1 MVSGP
6 FLSSSWYRVEK
17 LRPRLRS
24 HTTVSRH
31 RYRGE
36 SWYVLHDHAT
46 GRVSRLRPATYAI
59 VGRMDGTRT
68 VDELWQESA
77 RVLGEEAPSQDELIH
92 LMSQLSSS
100 DLLQTDVTPDTAGLI
115 EHAERAQR
123 TLWMR
128 NLLNPLAYRMRF
140 WHPDKFFEKT
150 LPCVGWMFSRGGAA
164 IWLAVVVPA
173 LVLAALNWSKL
184 TSDLSSHILAMD
196 NVLTIALVVL
206 VLKCAHELG
215 HGYAV
220 KIFGGTVHEIG
231 VMFLVF
237 MPMPYVDASAAS
249 EFRSKWRRAL
259 VGAGGMIVE
268 VFLAALAFYVWLA
281 VEPGLVRSIAYN
293 FIFAAGVA
301 TILFNGNPLLKYDGY
316 YILSDLIEIPNLGQR
331 AVRYWQYLLDRHF
344 FRIEDLKNFPATR
357 AVRAWLAIYAPASFV
372 YRQLVTI
379 AIALF
384 IASEYRAAGIA
395 LAIWAVLLG
404 VGFPIGKALWQ
415 VATAPRYRR
424 NRRRV
429 VSLTAGSVAVG
440 FVFLFM
446 IPIPLSTTT
455 EGVVWLPDSAHV
467 RARTGGFLRH
477 LAAEP
482 GVAVA
487 VGEVL
492 IESEDPQLRAQI
504 EALRERVQE
513 LDARLSAERIS
524 DRVAASVTATELGFA
539 RDELAA
545 GIDRDSRLRM
555 VSPAAGV
562 FYVERPQ
569 DLPGRYV
576 KEGQL
581 LGYVLPSGSRIVR
594 ATVRQDDIDLVRSR
608 LRRVLVRLTERPE
621 DSVIVQLVREVPA
634 GQGDLPSRALS
645 GSYGGAT
652 TVDPRDSK
660 GVKTLQRVFH
670 VDLELPS
677 TSAAAFGS
685 RVHVRLEHQW
695 EPVGTQMWR
704 RGRQLVLSRLQ
715 I

>member
-17 LRPRLRS
+17 LRPGLRS
-24 HTTVSRH
+24 HASVSRH

-46 GRVSRLRPATYAI
+46 GRVFRLRPATYAI

-68 VDELWQESA
+68 VDELWQETA
-77 RVLGEEAPSQDELIH
+77 RVLGEEVPSQDELIH
-92 LMSQLSSS
+92 LLSQLSSA
-100 DLLQTDVTPDTAGLI
+100 DLLQTEMTPDTAGLI
-115 EHAERAQR
+115 ERAGRAERM
-123 TLWMR
+123 LWTR

-140 WHPDKFFEKT
+140 WYPDKFFERT
-150 LPCVGWMFSRGGAA
+150 MPWVGWVFSQGGVA
-164 IWLAVVVPA
+164 IWLAVVIPA
-173 LVLAALNWSKL
+173 LALAALNWSRL
-184 TSDLSSHILAMD
+184 TSDLSSHILAAD
-196 NVLTIALVVL
+196 NVLTISLVVL

-220 KIFGGTVHEIG
+220 KAFGGAVHEIG
-231 VMFLVF
+231 VMFLVLV
-237 MPMPYVDASAAS
+237 PMPYVDATAAA

-259 VGAGGMIVE
+259 VGAAGMIVE

-281 VEPGLVRSIAYN
+281 VEPGLIRSIAYN

-331 AVRYWQYLLDRHF
+331 AARLWQHLVDRYF
-344 FRIEDLKNFPATR
+344 FRLEGLEDFRATAAER
-357 AVRAWLAIYAPASFV
+357 IWLAIYAPASFV
-372 YRQLVTI
+372 YRQLVMV

-384 IASEYRAAGIA
+384 IAAEYRAIGVG
-395 LAIWAVLLG
+395 LAIWCMLLG
-404 VGFPIGKALWQ
+404 VGLPIGKAVWL
-415 VATAPRYRR
+415 VMAGPRYRL

-429 VSLTAGSVAVG
+429 VSLTAGGLATA
-440 FVFLFM
+440 FTLLFL

-467 RARTGGFLRH
+467 RARTGAFLH
-477 LAAEP
+477 HFTAEP
-482 GVAVA
+482 GALVAT
-487 VGEVL
+487 GEVL
-492 IESEDPQLRAQI
+492 VDSEDPQLRTEI
-504 EALRERVQE
+504 EALRERLRE
-513 LDARLSAERIS
+513 LEARLSAERVS
-524 DRVAASVTATELGFA
+524 DRVAAAVTTTELKYA
-539 RDELAA
+539 KAELAVA
-545 GIDRDSRLRM
+545 TDRDSRLRIA
-555 VSPAAGV
+555 SPAAGV

-581 LGYVLPSGSRIVR
+581 VGYVLPSGSRIVR

-608 LRRVLVRLTERPE
+608 LRRVFVRLAERPE
-621 DSVIVQLVREVPA
+621 DLQAARLVREVPA
-634 GQGDLPSRALS
+634 GQADLPSRALG
-645 GSYGGAT
+645 GSSGGAT
-652 TVDPRDSK
+652 AVDPRDPK
-660 GVKTLQRVFH
+660 GVKTLQRVFQ

-685 RVHVRLEHQW
+685 RVHVRFEHQW
-695 EPVGTQMWR
+695 EPLGTRTWR
-704 RGRQLVLSRLQ
+704 RGRQLVLSRLLL
-715 I
+715 

>member
-1 MVSGP
+1 MVSGS

-24 HTTVSRH
+24 HTTISRH

-36 SWYVLHDHAT
+36 SWYVVHDHAT

-68 VDELWQESA
+68 VDELWHETA

-92 LMSQLSSS
+92 LLSQLASS
-100 DLLQTDVTPDTAGLI
+100 DLLQTDATPDTVGLI
-115 EHAERAQR
+115 EHADRAERM
-123 TLWMR
+123 LWIR

-140 WHPDKFFEKT
+140 WHPDKFFERT

-164 IWLAVVVPA
+164 IWLAVVTPA
-173 LVLAALNWSKL
+173 AVLTALNWSKL
-184 TSDLSSHILAMD
+184 TSDMSSHILATD
-196 NVLTIALVVL
+196 NVVTITLVVL
-206 VLKCAHELG
+206 VLKIAHELG

-220 KIFGGTVHEIG
+220 KVFGGTVHEIG

-237 MPMPYVDASAAS
+237 MPMPYVDASAAA

-268 VFLAALAFYVWLA
+268 VLLASLAFYVWLA

-331 AVRYWQYLLDRHF
+331 AVRYWQYLLDRYF
-344 FRIEDLKNFPATR
+344 FRIEDLKDVLPSR
-357 AVRAWLAIYAPASFV
+357 AVRAWLVIYAPASFV
-372 YRQLVTI
+372 YRQMVMI

-384 IASEYRAAGIA
+384 IASEYRAVGVT
-395 LAIWAVLLG
+395 LAIWSILLG
-404 VGFPIGKALWQ
+404 LGLPIGKGVWQ
-415 VATAPRYRR
+415 VATAQRYRR
-424 NRRRV
+424 KRRRV
-429 VSLTAGSVAVG
+429 VSLTAGSVAVA
-440 FVFLFM
+440 FLFLFM
-446 IPIPLSTTT
+446 IPIPLNTST

-467 RARTGGFLRH
+467 RARTAGFLRH
-477 LAAEP
+477 LAAES
-482 GVAVA
+482 GLAVVA
-487 VGEVL
+487 GQVL
-492 IESEDPQLRAQI
+492 IESEDPQLRTQI
-504 EALRERVQE
+504 QALRERVNE
-513 LDARLSAERIS
+513 LDARFSAERIS

-562 FYVERPQ
+562 FYVERPE

-581 LGYVLPSGSRIVR
+581 LGYVLPPGSRIVR

-608 LRRVLVRLTERPE
+608 LRRVIVRLTERPE
-621 DSVIVQLVREVPA
+621 ESVVVRLIREVPA
-634 GQGDLPSRALS
+634 GQNDLPSRALS
-645 GSYGGAT
+645 GSYGGTT

-670 VDLELPS
+670 VDFEMPS
-677 TSAAAFGS
+677 SSAVAFGS
-685 RVHVRLEHQW
+685 RVHVRLEHEW
-695 EPVGTQMWR
+695 EPIGSQMWR